1 MLILPWIFKLNNY
14 ISKNFYR
21 PPPLVG
27 VYWLLLIILSSYYF
41 TTQEVFMDYLSVFI
55 EMLQAKNL
63 APNTIRGYQTYSSAR
78 IYGYAGA
85 LPDGELR
92 HLLLGHDADTEY
104 A

>member
-27 VYWLLLIILSSYYF
+27 VYWLLLIILGSYYF

-55 EMLQAKNL
+55 EMLQAKILPPIPFAAIRLISNL
-63 APNTIRGYQTYSSAR
+63 ISLICWNEISPRSTPPGKWFVIS
-78 IYGYAGA
+78 
-85 LPDGELR
+85 
-92 HLLLGHDADTEY
+92 
-104 A
+104 